1 MWDLR
6 ERKPQQQVIEKF
18 DALFQKGAII
28 ETFDDE
34 VLETAILY
42 QANEVAKFLLTKGAD
57 PNGFRSHGKPL
68 KIATRFGK
76 HEAITIL
83 MQHGAKPL
91 KPEEAAQ
98 LRLTFAAG
106 TGKLNAIKTELANGA
121 GIDSRD
127 TLDHETALVEAA
139 QWGHT
144 EAVKLLLQVGAYP
157 KQAGYLSAVDLFGS
171 YQAREPLNSRGMCT
185 ALHAATIHG
194 GFPEIVRLLLKASV
208 PVSSSD
214 CRKNLTPLR
223 LAAKFNSIST
233 ATVLLQA
240 GAKVMSKDSDG
251 KTPLDHTERG
261 PMIKLLKGHGAREL
275 P

>member
-1 MWDLR
+1 VKKTIVSLSLAGLLCVPFAYSQQYLEEKTSSDPRETQQKWDAIRKEYSQAMWDLR

-42 QANEVAKFLLTKGAD
+42 QAYEVAKFLLTKGAD
-57 PNGFRSHGKPL
+57 PNGFRSDGKPL
-68 KIATRFGK
+68 KIATKFGK
-76 HEAITIL
+76 DEAITIL
-83 MQHGAKPL
+83 MQDGAKPL

-157 KQAGYLSAVDLFGS
+157 KQTG
-171 YQAREPLNSRGMCT
+171 
-185 ALHAATIHG
+185 
-194 GFPEIVRLLLKASV
+194 
-208 PVSSSD
+208 
-214 CRKNLTPLR
+214 
-223 LAAKFNSIST
+223 
-233 ATVLLQA
+233 
-240 GAKVMSKDSDG
+240 
-251 KTPLDHTERG
+251 
-261 PMIKLLKGHGAREL
+261 
-275 P
+275 